1 MARERNLQ
9 RDSGKRASLPAGS
22 WIEPV
27 LELNL
32 EAVEHFFFDAFD
44 VSEPAPA
51 SQVTVLGRTFN
62 LCNKP
67 LPPNLAC
74 LGIFAA
80 DAVCKVRQFVLPV
93 LGP

>member
-62 LCNKP
+62 LYNE
-67 LPPNLAC
+67 L
-74 LGIFAA
+74 FH
-80 DAVCKVRQFVLPV
+80 QT
-93 LGP
+93 

>member
-44 VSEPAPA
+44 VSEAAPT
-51 SQVTVLGRTFN
+51 SHVRVFGQVPQSR
-62 LCNKP
+62 
-67 LPPNLAC
+67 
-74 LGIFAA
+74 
-80 DAVCKVRQFVLPV
+80 R
-93 LGP
+93 